1 MPLEVTDPH
10 LFTRVFQTVFTLFVV
25 VTIMEIIKFIK
36 VPGAVVCHW
45 FNKWFLVK
53 FYELT
58 LILTPSFFSI

>member
-10 LFTRVFQTVFTLFVV
+10 LFTRVFQTLFTFSVV
-25 VTIMEIIKFIK
+25 LTIMEIIKFIK

-58 LILTPSFFSI
+58 LILTPSFFAI